1 MELRKALKI
10 ILSTYGLEMLNEE
23 RLVNM
28 VSDYGGFENP
38 AHRRILT
45 SFIDEHCGIT
55 IQKADGKEIAEQQTE
70 LLKIQNR
77 LEHIYGYKQEL
88 IGSLLNSIAWA
99 IGWKCGLPTPTE
111 TTPSSVT
118 QTPQPSQQPQRP
130 QKKKNWWEQP
140 ANRRQTGQQNTTTP
154 QPYPNQQPPSQQ
166 GGGTK
171 PNRQGTQN
179 TNYKKIGLIITF
191 IAWIIYF
198 SFIHRA
204 CKSQK
209 KTTYYKFPIKTV
221 VDTASRSADGVTKG
235 TVDSAAAEVERYI
248 LGSVN
253 PDETIKEALN
263 AIEESKKAVGEEE
276 TTVQVENAK
285 PAAEKSE
292 RDMTFEELQQKRIDS
307 SMKANRRTNTTKP
320 YLDGYK
326 KGFNQGQEDAIEESG
341 YYGYRDWRNGSSY
354 SGNNKQT
361 FILGFNHGYADA
373 YREWA
378 PTNKSTTT
386 YSYDDDEEDEEEEE
400 EDEYEDEDYEDED
413 EEEDY

>member
-55 IQKADGKEIAEQQTE
+55 IQKADGKEATEQQTE

-111 TTPSSVT
+111 TTPSPVT

-191 IAWIIYF
+191 IAWIIFYA
-198 SFIHRA
+198 FIYRA
-204 CKSQK
+204 CKSQRK
-209 KTTYYKFPIKTV
+209 DSTYNFPTKNV
-221 VDTASRSADGVTKG
+221 VESESLSTDIVAERA
-235 TVDSAAAEVERYI
+235 VDSTAAEYERYI

-253 PDETIKEALN
+253 PDETIKEALD
-263 AIEESKKAVGEEE
+263 AIEEAKKTVNEEKTAIQAE
-276 TTVQVENAK
+276 EAK
-285 PAAEKSE
+285 PATEKSE

-326 KGFNQGQEDAIEESG
+326 KGFYQGQEDAIEESG
-341 YYGYRDWRNGSSY
+341 YYGYREWRNGSSY

-373 YREWA
+373 YYEWA
-378 PTNKSTTT
+378 PTIKSTTT
-386 YSYDDDEEDEEEEE
+386 YSYDDEEEEEDEDEDDEDEEEEE
-400 EDEYEDEDYEDED
+400 EEEY
-413 EEEDY
+413 

>member
-1 MELRKALKI
+1 
-10 ILSTYGLEMLNEE
+10 MLNEE

-55 IQKADGKEIAEQQTE
+55 IQKADGKEATEQQTE

-111 TTPSSVT
+111 TTPSPVT

-191 IAWIIYF
+191 IAWIIFYA
-198 SFIHRA
+198 FIYRA
-204 CKSQK
+204 CKSQRK
-209 KTTYYKFPIKTV
+209 DSTYNFPTKNV
-221 VDTASRSADGVTKG
+221 VESESLSTDIVAERA
-235 TVDSAAAEVERYI
+235 VDSTAAEYERYI

-253 PDETIKEALN
+253 PDETIKEALD
-263 AIEESKKAVGEEE
+263 AIEEAKKTVNEEKTAIQAE
-276 TTVQVENAK
+276 EAK
-285 PAAEKSE
+285 PATEKSE

-326 KGFNQGQEDAIEESG
+326 KGFYQGQEDAIEESG
-341 YYGYRDWRNGSSY
+341 YYGYREWRNGSSY

-373 YREWA
+373 YYEWA
-378 PTNKSTTT
+378 PTIKSTTT
-386 YSYDDDEEDEEEEE
+386 YSYDDEEEEEDEDEDDEDEEEEE
-400 EDEYEDEDYEDED
+400 EEEY
-413 EEEDY
+413 

>member
-23 RLVNM
+23 RLVSM

-45 SFIDEHCGIT
+45 SFIAEHCGIT
-55 IQKADGKEIAEQQTE
+55 IQKADGKEAAEQQTE

-111 TTPSSVT
+111 TTPSPIT

-140 ANRRQTGQQNTTTP
+140 ANRRQTGQQNTTPP
-154 QPYPNQQPPSQQ
+154 QPNPNQQPPSHQR
-166 GGGTK
+166 GGTK
-171 PNRQGTQN
+171 PNRHVTQN
-179 TNYKKIGLIITF
+179 TNYKKIALIITF
-191 IAWIIYF
+191 IAWIIFYA
-198 SFIHRA
+198 FIYRA
-204 CKSQK
+204 CKSQRK
-209 KTTYYKFPIKTV
+209 PTYYKFPIKTV
-221 VDTASRSADGVTKG
+221 VDTASRSADGVAKG

-263 AIEESKKAVGEEE
+263 AIEEAKIATSEEE
-276 TTVQVENAK
+276 TAAQVEKAK

-326 KGFNQGQEDAIEESG
+326 KGFYQGQEDAIEESG
-341 YYGYRDWRNGSSY
+341 YYGYREWRNGSSY

-378 PTNKSTTT
+378 PANKSTTT
-386 YSYDDDEEDEEEEE
+386 YSYDDDKDEEVDEYDEED
-400 EDEYEDEDYEDED
+400 DEYEED